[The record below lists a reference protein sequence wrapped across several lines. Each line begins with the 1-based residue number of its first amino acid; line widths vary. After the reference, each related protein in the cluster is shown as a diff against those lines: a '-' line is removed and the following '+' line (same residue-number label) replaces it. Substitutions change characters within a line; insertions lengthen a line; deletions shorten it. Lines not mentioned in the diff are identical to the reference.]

1 MVAAVLPQAGS
12 YLGGEVGRRLV
23 VDTTDRLFAAV
34 SRLPGLRPF
43 ENPQF
48 LDRLRLAQDG
58 TGMAGSTVIGAFGV
72 GRSLVTL
79 AGFVGSLLVV
89 SPVMTAIV
97 LVGAVPALVA
107 HLHLSRWRARMIWRI
122 SPTERWQFF
131 YSRLLGQAD
140 AAKEVRLF
148 GSGGFLRER
157 MMGHVRTATAVRRR
171 MDRRE
176 LALEGVLGL
185 LGAGVA
191 GAGLVWA
198 IMAAVDGRLS
208 PGDIT
213 LFIAAVAAVQ
223 GALGSLVNAVAD
235 VHHGALLFHHY
246 LAVIRAAPDLP
257 IAADPVPAPPLRR
270 GIEFDDVWFR
280 YSDEHPWVLK
290 GVTFTIPAGRAV
302 ALVGLN
308 GAGKSTLVKL
318 LCRFY
323 DPDRGAIR
331 WDGVDLRQ
339 MRPEELRARISGVFQ
354 DHVSY
359 DLTAEDNIVIGDV
372 SAAGDRDRVRAAAA
386 QAGLDDTFDRLPH
399 GYQTLLTRMFFSEE
413 DKADP
418 STGVVLSGGQ
428 WQRLALARA
437 YFRQG
442 RDLMILDEPSAG
454 LDPRAEAELH
464 AATRRYRRG
473 RTSLLIS
480 HRLNTVRDADLLV
493 VLADGAVVE
502 QGTHESLMAAGGAYA
517 ELFRLQAAGYVSDPD
532 APTPVEASG

>member
-1 MVAAVLPQAGS
+1 MPMDAVPKGAGQVFRAACAVGAAAWRAASWLLLGYLLVMVAEALVPVGVAWLTKLIVDGLARLVADGGSAAGLVGLGVGLAAAGVVAAVLPQAGS

-171 MDRRE
+171 RERRV
-176 LALEGVLGL
+176 LAVVGARGREGGGGGGR
-185 LGAGVA
+185 GAGWGVRA
-191 GAGLVWA
+191 GG
-198 IMAAVDGRLS
+198 DGRLS
-208 PGDIT
+208 LGAIT

-290 GVTFTIPAGRAV
+290 GVTFAIPAGRAV

-454 LDPRAEAELH
+454 LD
-464 AATRRYRRG
+464 
-473 RTSLLIS
+473 
-480 HRLNTVRDADLLV
+480 
-493 VLADGAVVE
+493 
-502 QGTHESLMAAGGAYA
+502 
-517 ELFRLQAAGYVSDPD
+517 
-532 APTPVEASG
+532 